1 MNRIRK
7 RKSEDVGVHSGS
19 GTPYVDKDDLKIEEF
34 SFSEKVK
41 DRLNNL
47 EDYQAFLKCLDIY
60 NTEII
65 TRKELQRLVS
75 DLLGKHPDLMEG
87 FTTFLGRENID
98 GFLADVMDKSKVKG
112 MVPNL
117 LGQMAKKGNIIIML
131 QKRAKSIQ
139 ELDLSDCQRCTPIS
153 QRSELV
159 TQVLNDLRVSVTS
172 GSEDY
177 SFKHM
182 RRNYLFRCEDDT
194 FELDMLL
201 ESVCSTAKRV
211 KELLNNINNKTI
223 SPETPIR
230 IEDYF
235 TGVTF
240 SSSMPSGPLGYT
252 PLVDDR
258 MTPMNPAWVAH

>member
-1 MNRIRK
+1 MLLHLEDIHITGMMKEAQTMTPPKQTPIDKQRNQRDRAIALHADRDLESREIDEDTDVDTNNKDMNRIRK

-34 SFSEKVK
+34 NFSEKVK

-47 EDYQAFLKCLDIY
+47 EDYQAFFKCLDIY

-98 GFLADVMDKSKVKG
+98 GFLADVMDKSKFFSHTLYFLFLSFS
-112 MVPNL
+112 NL
-117 LGQMAKKGNIIIML
+117 Q
-131 QKRAKSIQ
+131 
-139 ELDLSDCQRCTPIS
+139 
-153 QRSELV
+153 
-159 TQVLNDLRVSVTS
+159 
-172 GSEDY
+172 
-177 SFKHM
+177 
-182 RRNYLFRCEDDT
+182 CEDDS

-201 ESVCSTAKRV
+201 ESVCSAAKRA

-235 TGVTF
+235 TGGRLWLI
-240 SSSMPSGPLGYT
+240 S
-252 PLVDDR
+252 
-258 MTPMNPAWVAH
+258 